1 MLFRALAIW
10 CGLLIAA
17 FFNGALREMWLMP
30 VFGDP
35 VAHLVSAAI
44 LSAIVVAV
52 AWAAIVWLHPHSANE
67 ALLIGD
73 EWVLLT
79 IAFEFLA
86 GYYLFGTPW
95 QTLLAQYDVSQ
106 GQPWELVLVTML
118 VAPVAAAF
126 GHHLVRRGPRF
137 PPRERRASGD
147 NLRGDYPPSPARA
160 STHATRGLREIGLR

>member
-1 MLFRALAIW
+1 MFFRALAIW
-10 CGLLIAA
+10 FGLLLAA
-17 FFNGALREMWLMP
+17 VLNAVIRVMWLTP
-30 VFGDP
+30 AFGD
-35 VAHLVSAAI
+35 SAAHVI
-44 LSAIVVAV
+44 STILLSAVVAAA
-52 AWAAIVWLHPHSANE
+52 AWAAIVWLHPHTANE

-126 GHHLVRRGPRF
+126 GHHLVRRGRTISSARNARF
-137 PPRERRASGD
+137 RR
-147 NLRGDYPPSPARA
+147 
-160 STHATRGLREIGLR
+160 

>member
-17 FFNGALREMWLMP
+17 FFNGALREIWLMP

-44 LSAIVVAV
+44 LSAIVVVV

-73 EWVLLT
+73 ERVLLT
-79 IAFEFLA
+79 IACVRVPGRLLPVRHTLA
-86 GYYLFGTPW
+86 DAHRAIRRVAGTAVG
-95 QTLLAQYDVSQ
+95 TGARHD
-106 GQPWELVLVTML
+106 
-118 VAPVAAAF
+118 A
-126 GHHLVRRGPRF
+126 
-137 PPRERRASGD
+137 RRAG
-147 NLRGDYPPSPARA
+147 RCGVRPSPRPAGPHDFLRAKSALQAIISAATIRLRPRVQVRTPPEGFAR
-160 STHATRGLREIGLR
+160 

>member
-1 MLFRALAIW
+1 MLFRALAVW

-17 FFNGALREMWLMP
+17 FFNGALREIWLMP

-95 QTLLAQYDVSQ
+95 QTLLAQYDVAR

-126 GHHLVRRGPRF
+126 GHHLVRRGRTISSARKARF
-137 PPRERRASGD
+137 RR
-147 NLRGDYPPSPARA
+147 
-160 STHATRGLREIGLR
+160 

>member
-10 CGLLIAA
+10 CGLLSAA

-106 GQPWELVLVTML
+106 GQPWELVSGG
-118 VAPVAAAF
+118 AA
-126 GHHLVRRGPRF
+126 RF
-137 PPRERRASGD
+137 PPREKRASGD
-147 NLRGDYPPSPARA
+147 NHRGDYLPSPARA
-160 STHATRGLREIGLR
+160 STHATWGLREIGLR

>member
-1 MLFRALAIW
+1 
-10 CGLLIAA
+10 
-17 FFNGALREMWLMP
+17 MWLMP

-52 AWAAIVWLHPHSANE
+52 AWVAIVWLHPHSANE

-126 GHHLVRRGPRF
+126 GHHLVRRGRTISSARKARF
-137 PPRERRASGD
+137 RR
-147 NLRGDYPPSPARA
+147 
-160 STHATRGLREIGLR
+160 

>member
-95 QTLLAQYDVSQ
+95 QRLLAHDFIRAKSALQAIIS
-106 GQPWELVLVTML
+106 
-118 VAPVAAAF
+118 AATIR
-126 GHHLVRRGPRF
+126 LRPRVQVRT
-137 PPRERRASGD
+137 PPG
-147 NLRGDYPPSPARA
+147 GFAR
-160 STHATRGLREIGLR
+160 

>member
-44 LSAIVVAV
+44 LSAIIVAV

-95 QTLLAQYDVSQ
+95 QTLLAQYDVAQ

-126 GHHLVRRGPRF
+126 GHHLVRRGRTDFIRAKSTLQAIISAATIRLRPRVQVRT
-137 PPRERRASGD
+137 PPG
-147 NLRGDYPPSPARA
+147 GFAR
-160 STHATRGLREIGLR
+160 